1 MEVNT
6 EDNNVVEVNNTNK
19 EKKVEEIQELSG
31 KSYWVRMYRE
41 SLLKKEKVQK
51 TNRTVKYL
59 RKNLSVF
66 VEVSAMA
73 VLSFGFNE

>member
-51 TNRTVKYL
+51 TTRAVEYL
-59 RKNLSVF
+59 KKNLSVF
-66 VEVSAMA
+66 VEISAMA
-73 VLSFGFNE
+73 VLSFGFKE